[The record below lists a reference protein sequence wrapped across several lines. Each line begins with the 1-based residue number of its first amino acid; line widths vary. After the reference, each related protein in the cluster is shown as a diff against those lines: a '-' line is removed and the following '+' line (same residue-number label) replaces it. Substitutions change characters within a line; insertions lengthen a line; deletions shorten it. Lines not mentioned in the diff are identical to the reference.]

1 MPVDQAATHFE
12 SALPFCRKAGCRP
25 ELAWG
30 CCDYADMLLER
41 HGDGDRAKAV
51 SLLDES
57 LVIAIE
63 LGMRRL
69 TERVNERLR
78 EDDDRPE
85 IAPTYPDGLTQRE
98 VDVLRL
104 AAAGK
109 ADLEIAVELVITL
122 NTVTSYVA
130 TSWPR
135 PEPPTGPRRP
145 HMPPDTA

>member
-1 MPVDQAATHFE
+1 
-12 SALPFCRKAGCRP
+12 
-25 ELAWG
+25 
-30 CCDYADMLLER
+30 MLLER
-41 HGDGDRAKAV
+41 HGDEDRAKAI

-98 VDVLRL
+98 VDVLRPVT
-104 AAAGK
+104 AGK

-145 HMPPDTA
+145 ICLPTRPS